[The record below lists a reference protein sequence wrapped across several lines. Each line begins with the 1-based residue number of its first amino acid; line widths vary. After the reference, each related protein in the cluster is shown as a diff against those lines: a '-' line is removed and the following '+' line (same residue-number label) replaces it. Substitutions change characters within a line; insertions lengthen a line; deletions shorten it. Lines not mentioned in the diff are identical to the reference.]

1 MDQPIDKLMETNR
14 LKEAINYD
22 QQLVSTYPVFLDE
35 NFHYYQLEF
44 LFSNTL
50 VVKHVVNLAILN

>member
-1 MDQPIDKLMETNR
+1 MDQPIDRLMETNR

-35 NFHYYQLEF
+35 NFHYYQLKF

>member
-35 NFHYYQLEF
+35 NFHYYQREF
-44 LFSNTL
+44 LFSNTF